1 MKVLQMAVKWWA
13 ISTHFVS
20 LFLHFF
26 ESWVRNKIY
35 ALSNGLH
42 MWDVLGQE
50 RECSKMSSQST
61 PLMSGGYTCK
71 DFHLEANPTFPSPK
85 H

>member
-1 MKVLQMAVKWWA
+1 MNVSQMAVKWWG

-35 ALSNGLH
+35 ALSNGLQ
-42 MWDVLGQE
+42 MRDVLGQE